1 MSGPADIQY
10 AAPLLVAVERR
21 QDPSSPS
28 KHLLQARH
36 DVPVVKRDDHGPE
49 PSFTTSSTARKT
61 SSATSSVARESSSDS
76 DSRPTKTS
84 TASITATASL
94 TTSPTASITSVAS
107 TPTSTST
114 SAAVT
119 PSHLSPLDK
128 LPVRTQGL
136 IIMGATVAVI
146 LEQLIFWFFLRR
158 AARRRAQ
165 RANANGEKGLEM
177 KSDLSPPPMAS
188 GGLVDSSREE
198 DAAKEPVVRNPER
211 GTTSASEES
220 DPEILLYIS
229 PSLQRIASR
238 DSAVPRETRPYRG
251 PLPRSFR
258 PAPRST
264 STSSRFR
271 PWSRDYT
278 YDPNDHDP
286 NDHDGTTGVSGG
298 PRSAVV

>member
-36 DVPVVKRDDHGPE
+36 DYPVLKRDDHGPE
-49 PSFTTSSTARKT
+49 PSITTSSTARKT
-61 SSATSSVARESSSDS
+61 SSATSSVASKSSSNS
-76 DSRPTKTS
+76 EPRPKKTS

-107 TPTSTST
+107 TSTSTST
-114 SAAVT
+114 TTAAVT
-119 PSHLSPLDK
+119 SAQLSPLDK
-128 LPVRTQGL
+128 LSLPTQGL
-136 IIMGATVAVI
+136 IILGATMAVI
-146 LEQLIFWFFLRR
+146 LEQLIFWFFIRR

-165 RANANGEKGLEM
+165 KANANGEKGLEM
-177 KSDLSPPPMAS
+177 KSNLGPPMAS
-188 GGLVDSSREE
+188 GGLGDSSSEQ
-198 DAAKEPVVRNPER
+198 DKAKGPAVDVLER
-211 GTTSASEES
+211 TTTSSSEES
-220 DPEILLYIS
+220 DPEILLYLS
-229 PSLQRIASR
+229 PSLQRNASW

-251 PLPRSFR
+251 PLPPSFR
-258 PAPRST
+258 PGPRST

-271 PWSRDYT
+271 PWSRDYSH
-278 YDPNDHDP
+278 DHNDYDP
-286 NDHDGTTGVSGG
+286 NDHDGTPGASGG